1 LRISRIATTIGS
13 YLHHNSRLIFHQYLL
28 TFSLNKDG
36 KYIMITKG
44 IMSTFITTIFFA
56 ILFLQIQCSTP
67 QKKSMTKEE
76 MIKRGAY
83 LVNFGGCNE
92 CHSPKVY
99 TEMGPVAD
107 TTKLLSGHRYGL
119 NIPKVDTFAIGPGK
133 WYLSNS
139 DLTAWVGPWGVSFA
153 ANLTPDAATGIGA
166 WTEEIFIK
174 AMRNGLH
181 LGAGR
186 PILPPMPF
194 IGLAGLKDEDLKSV
208 FAYLQSIKPVSNKVP
223 EPIPLHEVAERY
235 GK

>member
-1 LRISRIATTIGS
+1 M
-13 YLHHNSRLIFHQYLL
+13 N
-28 TFSLNKDG
+28 
-36 KYIMITKG
+36 KG
-44 IMSTFITTIFFA
+44 IINTLITILFFA
-56 ILFLQIQCSTP
+56 IVFLQTQCSTP
-67 QKKSMTKEE
+67 QKKSITKKE
-76 MIKRGAY
+76 MIQRGAY

-92 CHSPKVY
+92 CHSPKVF
-99 TEMGPVAD
+99 TEMGPVPD
-107 TTKLLSGHRYGL
+107 TTRLLSGHQHGVI
-119 NIPKVDTFAIGPGK
+119 IPKVDTFAIGPGK
-133 WYLSNS
+133 WYLING
-139 DLTAWVGPWGVSFA
+139 DMTAWVGPWGVSFS
-153 ANLTPDAATGIGA
+153 ANLTPDVQTGLGA

-223 EPIPLHEVAERY
+223 GPIPPHEVAARY